1 MLERLGDEG
10 SAESFY
16 RGDIA
21 EQIAAAFEANGGIVT
36 TEDLAAYRAL
46 EHRPIRVEYGDH
58 VVLGPPPPCPS
69 ATPLEALAICRE
81 LGWETLAPGV
91 ARTHARVE
99 ATRLAWRDRFNHIAD
114 PEGKA
119 ATTERL
125 LSAEYAAELAGEV
138 REAVAAQKAIETGI
152 GAGEAP
158 GTLHFSA
165 VDREGGMVSMTLTH
179 GASFGACVT
188 VPGLGLTL
196 GHGMTRFDAGTP
208 NSMGPRKRP

>member
-1 MLERLGDEG
+1 MTFVWAMCRPCNFVMLFSGVTRVVRAD
-10 SAESFY
+10 SK
-16 RGDIA
+16 
-21 EQIAAAFEANGGIVT
+21 EAQEN
-36 TEDLAAYRAL
+36 
-46 EHRPIRVEYGDH
+46 P
-58 VVLGPPPPCPS
+58 
-69 ATPLEALAICRE
+69 
-81 LGWETLAPGV
+81 
-91 ARTHARVE
+91 
-99 ATRLAWRDRFNHIAD
+99 
-114 PEGKA
+114 
-119 ATTERL
+119 
-125 LSAEYAAELAGEV
+125 
-138 REAVAAQKAIETGI
+138 AAQKAIETGI